1 MTDKQEIFPYAFD
14 LDNNT
19 SADPG
24 FGVNAD
30 DLPYVD
36 WMPGLRLKLLAA
48 DTEAARFVV
57 RILFD
62 AGTLLPPHMHTG
74 TVHAF
79 TNSGKWTYLEYDAG
93 QDCTAGS
100 YLSEPAGSVHTLKV
114 ADDNTKATDVCF
126 IVEGAMIHFNPDGS
140 VMAIADASTHI
151 RDYAEAC
158 KAQGFDVPEI
168 VMGGQTTLAQPD

>member
-1 MTDKQEIFPYAFD
+1 MSDQAEKINYAFD
-14 LDNNT
+14 LSSNNA
-19 SADPG
+19 ADPG
-24 FGVNAD
+24 FGVNAE

-48 DTEAARFVV
+48 DIEAARFVV

-79 TNSGKWTYLEYDAG
+79 TNSGKWTYLEYDG
-93 QDCTAGS
+93 KFDCTAGS

-114 ADDNTKATDVCF
+114 ADDNSEVTDVCF
-126 IVEGAMIHFNPDGS
+126 IVEGAMIHLNPDGS
-140 VMAIADASTHI
+140 VMAIADAGTHI
-151 RDYAEAC
+151 KDYAEAC
-158 KAQGFDVPEI
+158 KAQGFEVPEI
-168 VMGGQTTLAQPD
+168 ILGGLTKLAEPE